1 MKRSLNHLFSLALL
15 ISLGMIST
23 QASAQLF
30 VRETPSVGT
39 SVDLV
44 LPVNLPSTSAN
55 GYWSGLL
62 SITPSSTQNG
72 PGLSFDAFCIDPSQY
87 ASGSASDYFL
97 ASGLSALGNST
108 KETWVSNLYSNN
120 YSSSIGN
127 ATDAAAFQLALW
139 DLAKD
144 DGNLTNGSVR
154 ITDST
159 ISNNSTVVD
168 RANSMITA
176 AKSGAGPAQ
185 YSFSLYTSNTA
196 QDYVVVTSVS
206 AVPEPE
212 TYAMLLSGMCL
223 LGFTARRRLQKAK
236 QI

>member
-23 QASAQLF
+23 QASAQLH
-30 VRETPSVGT
+30 VVEAPTVNGMT
-39 SVDLV
+39 LNLD
-44 LPVNLPSTSAN
+44 LPVNSSSAGN
-55 GYWSGLL
+55 YWSGLL
-62 SITPSSTQNG
+62 NITATPALGGTSS
-72 PGLSFDAFCIDPSQY
+72 SFAAFCIDPSQY
-87 ASGSASDYFL
+87 ASVTASDYFL
-97 ASGLSALGNST
+97 STGLSALGNST
-108 KETWVSNLYSNN
+108 QETWVSNLYSNS
-120 YSSSIGN
+120 YASSIGST
-127 ATDAAAFQLALW
+127 TDAAAFQLALW

-144 DGNLTNGSVR
+144 DGNLSSGSVR
-154 ITDST
+154 ST
-159 ISNNSTVVD
+159 GSTNTTVLGS
-168 RANSMITA
+168 ANSMITA
-176 AKSGAGPAQ
+176 AKLGAGPAQ

-196 QDYVVVTSVS
+196 QDFVVVTSVS

>member
-72 PGLSFDAFCIDPSQY
+72 PGSSFDAFCIDPSQY

-108 KETWVSNLYSNN
+108 QETWVSNLYSNS
-120 YSSSIGN
+120 YASSIGST
-127 ATDAAAFQLALW
+127 TDAAAFQLALW

-144 DGNLTNGSVR
+144 DGNLSSGSVR
-154 ITDST
+154 ST
-159 ISNNSTVVD
+159 GSTNTTVLGS
-168 RANSMITA
+168 ANSMIAA

>member
-23 QASAQLF
+23 QASAQF
-30 VRETPSVGT
+30 VRESTSIGT
-39 SVDLV
+39 ELNLA
-44 LPVNLPSTSAN
+44 LPVNPSSAGN
-55 GYWSGLL
+55 YWSGLL
-62 SITPSSTQNG
+62 NITPSLTENG
-72 PGLSFDAFCIDPSQY
+72 PGSSFAAFCIDPSQF
-87 ASGSASDYFL
+87 ASPSASDYL
-97 ASGLSALGNST
+97 LSSGLSALGNST
-108 KETWVSNLYSNN
+108 KETWVSNLYSNS
-120 YSSSIGN
+120 YASSIGST
-127 ATDAAAFQLALW
+127 TDAAAFQLALW

-144 DGNLTNGSVR
+144 DGNLSSGSVR
-154 ITDST
+154 ST
-159 ISNNSTVVD
+159 GSTNTTVLGS
-168 RANSMITA
+168 ANSMIAA

-196 QDYVVVTSVS
+196 QDYVVATSVT

>member
-23 QASAQLF
+23 QASAQF
-30 VRETPSVGT
+30 VRETTSVGT

-62 SITPSSTQNG
+62 SITPSSTLNG
-72 PGLSFDAFCIDPSQY
+72 PGSSFDAFCIDPSQY

-108 KETWVSNLYSNN
+108 QETWVSNLYSNS
-120 YSSSIGN
+120 YASSIGST
-127 ATDAAAFQLALW
+127 TDAAAFQLALW

-144 DGNLTNGSVR
+144 DGNLSSGSVR
-154 ITDST
+154 ST
-159 ISNNSTVVD
+159 GSTNNTVLGS
-168 RANSMITA
+168 ANSMITA
-176 AKSGAGPAQ
+176 AKLGAGPAQ

-196 QDYVVVTSVS
+196 QDYVVATSVS
-206 AVPEPE
+206 EIGRAHV
-212 TYAMLLSGMCL
+212 
-223 LGFTARRRLQKAK
+223 
-236 QI
+236 

>member
-15 ISLGMIST
+15 TSLGMIST

-44 LPVNLPSTSAN
+44 LPVNSSSARD
-55 GYWSGLL
+55 YWSGLL

-72 PGLSFDAFCIDPSQY
+72 PGSSFDAFCIDPSQY

-108 KETWVSNLYSNN
+108 KETWVSNLYSNS
-120 YSSSIGN
+120 YASSIGST
-127 ATDAAAFQLALW
+127 TDAAAFQLALW

-144 DGNLTNGSVR
+144 DGNLSSGSVR
-154 ITDST
+154 ST
-159 ISNNSTVVD
+159 GSTNTTVLGS
-168 RANSMITA
+168 ANSMIAA

>member
-23 QASAQLF
+23 QASAQFF
-30 VRETPSVGT
+30 VRETPSIGT

-44 LPVNLPSTSAN
+44 LPVNLPDTNAN

-62 SITPSSTQNG
+62 NITASPAQNG
-72 PGLSFDAFCIDPSQY
+72 PGSSFEAFCIDPSQF
-87 ASGSASDYFL
+87 ASPSASDYFL

-108 KETWVSNLYSNN
+108 KETWVSNLYSNS
-120 YSSSIGN
+120 YASSIGST
-127 ATDAAAFQLALW
+127 TDAAAFQLALW

-144 DGNLTNGSVR
+144 DGNLSSGSVR
-154 ITDST
+154 ST
-159 ISNNSTVVD
+159 GSTNTTVLGS
-168 RANSMITA
+168 ANSMITA
-176 AKSGAGPAQ
+176 AKLGAGAAQ
-185 YSFSLYTSNTA
+185 YSFSLYTSATA
-196 QDYVVVTSVS
+196 QDYVVATSVT

>member
-1 MKRSLNHLFSLALL
+1 MKRSLNHLVSLAFL

-23 QASAQLF
+23 QASAQLY
-30 VRETPSVGT
+30 VRETPSIGT

-62 SITPSSTQNG
+62 NITPSAAENG
-72 PGLSFDAFCIDPSQY
+72 PGSSFAAFCIDPSQY
-87 ASGSASDYFL
+87 ASVTASDYFL
-97 ASGLSALGNST
+97 ATGLSALGNST

-144 DGNLTNGSVR
+144 DGNLTTGNVR
-154 ITDST
+154 TTEST
-159 ISNNSTVVD
+159 NSTVVGL
-168 RANSMITA
+168 ANSMITG
-176 AKSGAGPAQ
+176 AKSGAGAAQ
-185 YSFSLYTSNTA
+185 YSFSLYTSTTA
-196 QDYVVVTSVS
+196 QDYVVATSVT
-206 AVPEPE
+206 AVPEPQ
-212 TYAMLLSGMCL
+212 TYAMLLSGICL
-223 LGFTARRRLQKAK
+223 LSFTARRRLHKTNG
-236 QI
+236 I

>member
-23 QASAQLF
+23 QASAQF
-30 VRETPSVGT
+30 VRESTSIGT
-39 SVDLV
+39 ELNLA
-44 LPVNLPSTSAN
+44 LPVNPSSAGN
-55 GYWSGLL
+55 YWSGLL
-62 SITPSSTQNG
+62 SITPSLTENG
-72 PGLSFDAFCIDPSQY
+72 PGSSFAAFCIDPSQF
-87 ASGSASDYFL
+87 ASPSASDYFL

-108 KETWVSNLYSNN
+108 KETWVSNLYSNS
-120 YSSSIGN
+120 YASSIGST
-127 ATDAAAFQLALW
+127 TDAAAFQLALW

-144 DGNLTNGSVR
+144 DGNLSSGSVR
-154 ITDST
+154 ST
-159 ISNNSTVVD
+159 GSTNTTVLGS
-168 RANSMITA
+168 ANSMITA
-176 AKSGAGPAQ
+176 AKLGAGAAQ
-185 YSFSLYTSNTA
+185 YSFSLYTSATA
-196 QDYVVVTSVS
+196 QDYVVATSVT

>member
-1 MKRSLNHLFSLALL
+1 MKRSLNHLVSLAFL

-23 QASAQLF
+23 QASAQY
-30 VRETPSVGT
+30 VRETPSIGT
-39 SVDLV
+39 ELNLV
-44 LPVNLPSTSAN
+44 LPVNSSSAGN
-55 GYWSGLL
+55 YWSGLL
-62 SITPSSTQNG
+62 NITPTQTQG
-72 PGLSFDAFCIDPSQY
+72 ASGTSFAAFCIDPSQY
-87 ASGSASDYFL
+87 ANNSASDYL
-97 ASGLSALGNST
+97 LVTGLSALGNST

-144 DGNLTNGSVR
+144 DGNLTTGNVR
-154 ITDST
+154 TTEST
-159 ISNNSTVVD
+159 NSTVVGL
-168 RANSMITA
+168 ANSMITG
-176 AKSGAGPAQ
+176 AKSGAGAAQ
-185 YSFSLYTSNTA
+185 YSFVLYTSATA
-196 QDYVVVTSVS
+196 QDYVVASAVT

>member
-1 MKRSLNHLFSLALL
+1 MKRSLNNLFSLALL

-23 QASAQLF
+23 QASAQLY
-30 VRETPSVGT
+30 VRETPSIGT

-44 LPVNLPSTSAN
+44 LPVNLPDTSAN

-62 SITPSSTQNG
+62 NITPTQTQG
-72 PGLSFDAFCIDPSQY
+72 ALGTSFAAFCFDPFQY
-87 ASGSASDYFL
+87 ANGGMSNYVVS
-97 ASGLSALGNST
+97 SGLSSLDQT
-108 KETWVSNLYSNN
+108 KATWVSNLYSNS
-120 YSSSIGN
+120 YASSIGST
-127 ATDAAAFQLALW
+127 TDAAAFQLALW

-144 DGNLTNGSVR
+144 DGNLSIGDVRSTGSTNTTVLGS
-154 ITDST
+154 
-159 ISNNSTVVD
+159 
-168 RANSMITA
+168 ANSMITA
-176 AKSGAGPAQ
+176 AKLGAGAAQ
-185 YSFSLYTSNTA
+185 YSFVLYTSATA
-196 QDYVVVTSVS
+196 QDYVVASAVT